1 MTASQPTEFDLTTT
15 YLDLEAGGRAREI
28 AVTPDFWEALE
39 RGDER
44 VEGRLV
50 AVFPMTEDWPHWERH
65 PAGEELVYCLS
76 GALDLVLDLPGGEH
90 AVPLSPGKGVLVPKG
105 VWHRGVIREPG
116 DCLFVTP
123 GEGTEHRPR

>member
-1 MTASQPTEFDLTTT
+1 MSAPTPASFDLATR
-15 YLDLEAGGRAREI
+15 YLDLRADGSAREI
-28 AVTPDFWEALE
+28 AVTPDFWEALA

-50 AVFPMTEDWPHWERH
+50 AVFPMTETWPHWERH

-76 GALDLVLDLPGGEH
+76 GALDLVLDLPAGEH
-90 AVPLSPGKGVLVPKG
+90 AVALRPGLGVLVPAG
-105 VWHRGVIREPG
+105 IWHRGVVHAPG

-123 GEGTEHRPR
+123 GEGTEHRPL